1 MKMELYIIILTGFFI
16 INTYYDNKYLKQLL
30 TWKKY
35 YTMAMWGFIGLS
47 LYILIKRSPARSREL
62 MIHLNKFI
70 QYMPIDKQAK
80 HLFNPVFNM
89 TTGEDRILQSGG
101 YDTNNIGTNGRTT
114 TKRSVSETKKKYV
127 AASQNWLCGKCNTQL
142 PAWFE
147 VDHRTR
153 LDQGGSNHI
162 SNLVALCRNCHGEK
176 TALENL

>member
-1 MKMELYIIILTGFFI
+1 MKIELYIIIITGFLM
-16 INTYYDNKYLKQLL
+16 INTYYDNKYLKQIL

-35 YTMAMWGFIGLS
+35 YTMAIWGFIGLS
-47 LYILIKRSPARSREL
+47 LYILLKRSPTRSREL

-80 HLFNPVFNM
+80 HLFNPIFNM
-89 TTGEDRILQSGG
+89 TNNEERILQSGG
-101 YDTNNIGTNGRTT
+101 VSHTSTTNGR

-153 LDQGGSNHI
+153 LDQGGSNHV

-176 TALENL
+176 TAKSFL